1 MLIIIGRR
9 WWDRRAGNTYHS
21 VTIMRKEPGGP
32 WTLIARRPFE
42 YGRDDQYLTT
52 ACDVLQDAGLWPRTG
67 KKMPSGLSED
77 EYNFLMAL
85 RNDRSDLF
93 TTVSDVARKGDL

>member
-9 WWDRRAGNTYHS
+9 WWDRRKGNTYHS
-21 VTIMRKEPGGP
+21 TTIYRKLPAGP
-32 WTLIARRPFE
+32 WTLVARRAFE
-42 YGRDDQYLTT
+42 YGHGDQYLTT
-52 ACDVLQDAGLWPRTG
+52 ACELLQEAGLWPNSG

-77 EYNFLMAL
+77 EYALLMTL
-85 RNDRSDLF
+85 RDDRSDLF